1 MGAQGASQPKTALSV
16 ANNGTIAGAEVAQL
30 YLAFPAAAGAPP
42 QQLKGFQRVQLAA
55 GARATMVLPLTPRNL
70 SIWDIGHAAWTVV
83 NGTFGVMVGSSS
95 RNRRLVATLT
105 V

>member
-1 MGAQGASQPKTALSV
+1 
-16 ANNGTIAGAEVAQL
+16 
-30 YLAFPAAAGAPP
+30 
-42 QQLKGFQRVQLAA
+42 
-55 GARATMVLPLTPRNL
+55 MVLPLTPRNL

-83 NGTFGVMVGSSS
+83 DGTFGVMVGSSS